1 MTQPTATLTNG
12 VTIPMLGFGVY
23 QVTPE
28 ECERVVIDAIAS
40 GYRHIDT
47 AAAYFNEE
55 QVGRA
60 IRASGI
66 KREEIFI
73 TTKLWLNSAS
83 YDAAK
88 AQFERSLNRL
98 QLDYLD
104 LYLIHQ
110 PYGDVHGAW
119 RAIEE
124 LSDAGKIRAIGVSNF
139 HSDRLVDLA
148 TFNRIA
154 PMVNQIEVNPF
165 HQQTREVGYM
175 QANGITVAAWGSFAE
190 GKYDFFN
197 QPLLVEIGQK
207 YGKTAGQVA
216 LRWLYQRDIVS
227 LVKTV
232 RPERM
237 RENQAIF
244 DFELNSDDMLR
255 LTTLDTGHS
264 ALATS
269 LPNSFFDHR
278 DPNFARWLT
287 GFKNWDV

>member
-28 ECERVVIDAIAS
+28 ECERVVTDAIAS

-66 KREEIFI
+66 KREDIFI

-83 YDAAK
+83 YDAAQ

-124 LSDAGKIRAIGVSNF
+124 LFDAEKS
-139 HSDRLVDLA
+139 
-148 TFNRIA
+148 A
-154 PMVNQIEVNPF
+154 P
-165 HQQTREVGYM
+165 
-175 QANGITVAAWGSFAE
+175 
-190 GKYDFFN
+190 
-197 QPLLVEIGQK
+197 
-207 YGKTAGQVA
+207 
-216 LRWLYQRDIVS
+216 
-227 LVKTV
+227 
-232 RPERM
+232 
-237 RENQAIF
+237 
-244 DFELNSDDMLR
+244 
-255 LTTLDTGHS
+255 S
-264 ALATS
+264 ASATS
-269 LPNSFFDHR
+269 TATASSISPPSTASR
-278 DPNFARWLT
+278 RW
-287 GFKNWDV
+287 

>member
-23 QVTPE
+23 QVPPE
-28 ECERVVIDAIAS
+28 ECERVVTDAIVS

-66 KREEIFI
+66 KREDIFI

-124 LSDAGKIRAIGVSNF
+124 LFDAGKIRAIGVSNF

-190 GKYDFFN
+190 GKEVHSGHAVAIEGQPRVLGGNFHAQGGELGVFADN
-197 QPLLVEIGQK
+197 QHR
-207 YGKTAGQVA
+207 
-216 LRWLYQRDIVS
+216 LR
-227 LVKTV
+227 
-232 RPERM
+232 
-237 RENQAIF
+237 REEAVDQAHR
-244 DFELNSDDMLR
+244 LR
-255 LTTLDTGHS
+255 IMPR
-264 ALATS
+264 
-269 LPNSFFDHR
+269 LP
-278 DPNFARWLT
+278 ARR
-287 GFKNWDV
+287 

>member
-12 VTIPMLGFGVY
+12 VAIPMLGFGVY
-23 QVTPE
+23 QVLPE

-60 IRASGI
+60 IRASSI
-66 KREEIFI
+66 
-73 TTKLWLNSAS
+73 
-83 YDAAK
+83 
-88 AQFERSLNRL
+88 
-98 QLDYLD
+98 
-104 LYLIHQ
+104 
-110 PYGDVHGAW
+110 
-119 RAIEE
+119 
-124 LSDAGKIRAIGVSNF
+124 
-139 HSDRLVDLA
+139 
-148 TFNRIA
+148 
-154 PMVNQIEVNPF
+154 
-165 HQQTREVGYM
+165 TREVGYM

-190 GKYDFFN
+190 GKNDFFN
-197 QPLLVEIGQK
+197 QPLLVEIDQK

-216 LRWLYQRDIVS
+216 LRWLYQRDIAS